1 MSATGRSPRAAAAV
15 SGAASAP
22 AASGLLGRTFES
34 LGDRDFRY
42 FWGGMLLLMG
52 GVNIQMVARSQLAY
66 DLTQSPLAVGLVGSG
81 FAPPILLFSLFGGVV
96 ADRFDRK
103 RIIQIGQLVSM
114 MIALFIA
121 VSIVTD
127 TVTIFHLV
135 SASVMQGTMWAF
147 LMPARQAIIPQIV
160 GRERMVN
167 AIALSS
173 SGMALMTLAAPGVG
187 GVVYATFGADAAYF
201 VIVGLTAGA
210 FVLTGFLPDVGRQQG
225 RRTSAVLSEIK
236 EGLRYVMGKRTVM
249 ALLVLGLGTTVL
261 AMPFR
266 SLLPVLVDE
275 VFSRGPEAVGLLLS
289 MIGLGALLGSLA
301 FAGMRAGNRRG
312 MILIGTTILS
322 GVSLLLVTAA
332 PAYGAAVAI
341 MVLVGIGDSGRRT
354 LNNALIMEQT
364 DDEHRGRVMGVYM
377 MNFGLMPLGAIP
389 VAVLAEVIGI
399 RYAIAL
405 SAALLAAVGV
415 AFLAFS
421 RGIRRL

>member
-1 MSATGRSPRAAAAV
+1 MSLTGRSPRGGAAV
-15 SGAASAP
+15 SAAARAP
-22 AASGLLGRTFES
+22 AGSGLLERTFES
-34 LGDRDFRY
+34 LYDRDFRY

-66 DLTQSPLAVGLVGSG
+66 DLTGSPLAVGVVGAG
-81 FAPPILLFSLFGGVV
+81 FAPPILLLSLFGGVV

-114 MIALFIA
+114 LIALFVA
-121 VSIVTD
+121 VSIVTG

-135 SASVMQGTMWAF
+135 AASLMQGTMWAF
-147 LMPARQAIIPQIV
+147 MMPARQAIIPQIV
-160 GRERMVN
+160 GRGRMVN
-167 AIALSS
+167 AIALNS
-173 SGMALMTLAAPGVG
+173 SGMALMTLAAPGIG
-187 GVVYATFGADAAYF
+187 GLVYAGFGAAAAYF
-201 VIVGLTAGA
+201 VIVGLAAGA
-210 FVLTGFLPDVGRQQG
+210 FVLTGFLPDVGRRKG
-225 RRTSAVLSEIK
+225 GATSAVLSEMK
-236 EGLRYVMGKRTVM
+236 EGIRYVLGKRAVM

-266 SLLPVLVDE
+266 SLMPVLVDD

-301 FAGMRAGNRRG
+301 FAGMREGNRRG
-312 MILIGTTILS
+312 LVLISTTILS
-322 GVSLLLVTAA
+322 GVSILLVMAA
-332 PAYGAAVAI
+332 PMYGAAVAI

-354 LNNALIMEQT
+354 LNSALIMEQT

-399 RYAIAL
+399 RYAIAI
-405 SAALLAAVGV
+405 SAALLAIVGL
-415 AFLAFS
+415 AFMAFS
-421 RGIRRL
+421 RGVRRL